1 MNNILSLGYIATYI
15 LKPIFLR
22 ITLLVAAFIA
32 FFLCFIS
39 PAFAL
44 SNQIT
49 PSSGPVIVT
58 ASVASGTI
66 SVCVGS
72 ASSNP
77 NIEDF
82 NVLGNNLTAAII
94 ATAPAGFEVSLTSG
108 GGYGNSVMLN
118 QSSGKVANTTI
129 FVRSAAGDAAG
140 RISGDVVLSSTGAT
154 SQNVLVLA
162 TVNALPTVDHINDQ
176 TILSGA
182 ATGAVNFTGTGS
194 TFYWSNNNTSI
205 GLAGSGS
212 GNIASFTGVNNGS
225 SPVTA
230 TIKVV
235 PSSAG
240 MLYITKYINNTLE
253 VINTVTGAIV
263 TIPTPNNP
271 NCVSAS
277 PDGTRVYVSNL
288 NVDAPESNVS
298 VINTLN
304 NTIIANIEVGER
316 PYEQVVTPDG
326 KWLYVS
332 VENLNAP
339 TNTSINTIAVI
350 NTATNTVS
358 TNISVPASSG
368 ALALSPD
375 GSLLYTGSADTL
387 SVISTATNSIL
398 YELPL
403 KIENPYGGIATSPD
417 GSKVY
422 VTNVSANTV
431 SVINTPV
438 TSTSKVTAIIPVGV
452 APYII
457 LASPDGSRVY
467 TSNEDAKA
475 ENSISVIDAATNTV
489 IATIPEPIPVG
500 MSISPDSK
508 NLYVDLSNNNAIDVI
523 DTKTNQSIN
532 TLSDGPPGYS
542 VTEGNFYIPPSDCP
556 GVTSTFTITVLPAS
570 AVPSFTVGPVTGS
583 ISACSGMASVSPNIQ
598 QFSVSGVNLTD
609 AVTATAP
616 AGFEVSLTADG
627 GYGSTVELEQSEG
640 VLNNVIVYVRAA
652 ADNTIAGPI
661 SGNVVLSFTG
671 LPSQDAAVSGTINDT
686 PTVNAIPDQIV
697 TNDATTTEV
706 IFNGTNNTT
715 FNWTNDT
722 PDIGLPP
729 SGTGN
734 ISPFT
739 AINTSATPITARIIV
754 TPVNTTGCSGAP
766 VIFRI
771 IVNPTVTLT
780 ASGSLS
786 PFTTAYGTSST
797 AQSFTVSGTN
807 ISSGILVTAP
817 TGFEVSSDGIS
828 YSATITI
835 NGTGNISSAPVYVR
849 LASGSPAGSY
859 DGGNITVSTNY
870 APDVKLP
877 VPNSTVT
884 PEPLTITADNK
895 TKLFGAV
902 NPVFTVTYTGFVNSD
917 GPAQL
922 TKQPDVTTVA
932 TTLSPF
938 GQYPII
944 VSGAVSVNYSFTYVP
959 GILIIKPILNST
971 SIPNTFTPNGDG
983 VNDTW
988 QIAGLE
994 YYQKATVN
1002 IFNRWGQKVYSS
1014 TGYATPWD
1022 GTYNGK
1028 ALPAGTYYYII
1039 DLKNGQAV
1047 ISSWVAIVR

>member
-1 MNNILSLGYIATYI
+1 MRIALPTVAFTAIFLCIVSLSFALP
-15 LKPIFLR
+15 KPIN
-22 ITLLVAAFIA
+22 A
-32 FFLCFIS
+32 S
-39 PAFAL
+39 
-44 SNQIT
+44 SN
-49 PSSGPVIVT
+49 PPVVSVRPVT
-58 ASVASGTI
+58 GTI
-66 SVCVGS
+66 SACVGS
-72 ASSNP
+72 AAANP
-77 NIEDF
+77 NIQHF
-82 NVLGNNLTAAII
+82 SVIGNDLTNAVTI
-94 ATAPAGFEVSLTSG
+94 TAPIGFEVSISA
-108 GGYGNSVMLN
+108 
-118 QSSGKVANTTI
+118 SSGYSGNITLTPLAGSLSATTI
-129 FVRSAAGDAAG
+129 YVRSAAGDAAG
-140 RISGDVVLSSTGAT
+140 SISGTVVISSPDVATQSIRVSGA
-154 SQNVLVLA
+154 VF
-162 TVNALPTVDHINDQ
+162 ALPTVDNTTNQ
-176 TILSGA
+176 TKNAGT
-182 ATGAVNFTGTGS
+182 ATDAVNFTGTADVYRW
-194 TFYWSNNNTSI
+194 TNNNQSI
-205 GLAGSGS
+205 GLSVSGT
-212 GNIASFTGVNNGS
+212 GNIPSFTAVNTGTT
-225 SPVTA
+225 PVTA
-230 TIKVV
+230 TIIVT

-240 MLYITKYINNTLE
+240 KLYITKYINNTLE

-271 NCVSAS
+271 NCVSVS

-304 NTIIANIEVGER
+304 NTIIATIVVGER

-332 VENLNAP
+332 VENLNGP

-350 NTATNTVS
+350 NTATNTVA
-358 TNISVPASSG
+358 TNISVPAGSG

-375 GSLLYTGSADTL
+375 GSLLYTGEADTL

-398 YELPL
+398 YEIPL
-403 KIENPYGGIATSPD
+403 KMENPYGGIAVSPD
-417 GSKVY
+417 GSKIY
-422 VTNVSANTV
+422 AINTSENSV

-438 TSTSKVTAIIPVGV
+438 TSTSKVAASIPVGP
-452 APYII
+452 APYVI
-457 LASPDGSRVY
+457 LTSPDGSRVY
-467 TSNEDAKA
+467 TANEDNT
-475 ENSISVIDAATNTV
+475 EQNSVSVIDATTNKF
-489 IATIPEPIPVG
+489 IASIPARLPTG
-500 MSISPDSK
+500 LSISPDSK
-508 NLYVDLSNNNAIDVI
+508 DLFVDLSNDNAIAVI
-523 DTKTNQSIN
+523 DTKTNQQISTIG
-532 TLSDGPPGYS
+532 DGPPGYS
-542 VTEGNFYIPPSDCP
+542 VTEGNFYVPPSNCP

-570 AVPSFTVGPVTGS
+570 AVPSFTVGPVTGN

-627 GYGSTVELEQSEG
+627 GYGPSVALNQSEG
-640 VLNNVIVYVRAA
+640 VLKNVIVYVRAA
-652 ADNTIAGPI
+652 ADNTVAGPI
-661 SGNVVLSFTG
+661 SGDVVLSFPG
-671 LPSQDAAVSGTINDT
+671 LPSQAAAVSGTINDT
-686 PTVNAIPDQIV
+686 PTVNGIPDQIV
-697 TNDATTTEV
+697 TNGAATTA
-706 IFNGTNNTT
+706 INFSGTNNTT

-734 ISPFT
+734 INPFT
-739 AINTSATPITARIIV
+739 AINTSPTPVTARIIV
-754 TPVNTTGCSGAP
+754 TPINTTSCSGAP

-786 PFTTAYGTSST
+786 PFTAVYGTGSP

-817 TGFEVSSDGIS
+817 AGFEVSSDGIT
-828 YSATITI
+828 YSTTITI
-835 NGTGNISSAPVYVR
+835 SGTGNISSAPVYVR

-859 DGGNITVSTNY
+859 DGGSITISTNY
-870 APDVKLP
+870 APNVIML

-895 TKLFGAV
+895 AKLYGAV
-902 NPVFTVTYTGFVNSD
+902 NPVLTVTYAGFVNND

-922 TKQPDVTTVA
+922 TKQPDITTVA

-944 VSGAVSVNYSFTYVP
+944 VSGAVSADYSFTYVP
-959 GILIIKPILNST
+959 GVLTIKPVLNSMD
-971 SIPNTFTPNGDG
+971 IPNAFTPNGDG

-988 QIAGLE
+988 QITGLE
-994 YYQKATVN
+994 YYQKATLN